1 MAIRE
6 LNDLESEKVNG
17 GSWGDVAS
25 IAGGIVSVGAGVIY
39 TVETGGLGGY
49 LGGGLAVTA
58 GLGAISDGFQG
69 LHDDWYGENS

>member
-6 LNDLESEKVNG
+6 LSDSEIDKVSG

-39 TVETGGLGGY
+39 TVETGGFGGF

-58 GLGAISDGFQG
+58 GLGSIADGFKG